1 MSNQPHTDL
10 YSINNIRTAV
20 FVPFVLDENPLN
32 LYNKLNH
39 F

>member
-20 FVPFVLDENPLN
+20 FIPFVDENPLN